1 MIFQCSLNQFLIK
14 LKVATATTYFWKNA
28 RINQLENNKK
38 LFFHDT
44 IMMRFG
50 EIKVAKGKFYA
61 AKKLTKNEN
70 VNRDDIIISKVV
82 KAKTLSI

>member
-1 MIFQCSLNQFLIK
+1 
-14 LKVATATTYFWKNA
+14 
-28 RINQLENNKK
+28 
-38 LFFHDT
+38 
-44 IMMRFG
+44 MMRFG
-50 EIKVAKGKFYA
+50 EIKVAKGKFYT